1 VQKCGSMHDKKLTD
15 SNRFV
20 EKPSQPADRNER
32 SGGRLQDPTGRPA
45 ILRKYANTCHQCAWC
60 AHGLNGHG
68 GTSAKAPSAKPR
80 KRRTSGVPRCFS
92 EERTDWT
99 TQGCGGIY
107 AARTELLA
115 HCVSASRLES
125 LTFWFRRFL
134 QKISVARSYLAT
146 GGLQNLKRLH
156 KKRRKVVCRK
166 SYCPK

>member
-1 VQKCGSMHDKKLTD
+1 MWFYARQKTHRFKP
-15 SNRFV
+15 FV

-32 SGGRLQDPTGRPA
+32 SRGRLQDPRGRPA

-92 EERTDWT
+92 EEGTDWT

-125 LTFWFRRFL
+125 LTVCHYGIFSL
-134 QKISVARSYLAT
+134 TKVNNIGCT
-146 GGLQNLKRLH
+146 GL
-156 KKRRKVVCRK
+156 VD
-166 SYCPK
+166 PP